1 MTDSKRPD
9 QARHGES
16 LYRRWL
22 PLTGVWCLYFAFGLN
37 MASLAPLVA
46 VIESDL
52 GIRHTQMGT
61 VLGAWQLVFIVAAIP
76 CGMLLDQIG
85 ARRALVLGGVLMAA
99 SALLRSYAVTY
110 PELFIAVGL
119 FGLGGPI
126 VSAGAPKVVG
136 QWFEGRQR
144 GLAMGIYI
152 TGPGLGVIVC
162 FTLTNSVFMPWLDH
176 DWRLVLRV
184 WGLITVLATGIWIVL
199 AAVAGKPWVQA
210 ITQRVRLSDLME
222 LLALRDVR
230 LLMMMGVGVLIITH
244 GLGNWLP
251 ELLRV
256 GGMSSDEAGYWA
268 AMPVAVGIMGALVI
282 PRLAT
287 PLYRHQVLRGL
298 FLSAAVGCALY
309 ATTSTGPGLVAALAF
324 HGIAAA
330 SMMTVLILTMVELPD
345 VGIGRAGT
353 ATGLFFSAAEFGGV
367 AGPVA
372 LGVLYDLTG
381 GFGAGLGLFVGIGC
395 ALFALVSL
403 LGDREKDLSDK
414 PLGG

>member
-1 MTDSKRPD
+1 
-9 QARHGES
+9 
-16 LYRRWL
+16 
-22 PLTGVWCLYFAFGLN
+22 
-37 MASLAPLVA
+37 
-46 VIESDL
+46 
-52 GIRHTQMGT
+52 
-61 VLGAWQLVFIVAAIP
+61 
-76 CGMLLDQIG
+76 
-85 ARRALVLGGVLMAA
+85 
-99 SALLRSYAVTY
+99 
-110 PELFIAVGL
+110 
-119 FGLGGPI
+119 
-126 VSAGAPKVVG
+126 
-136 QWFEGRQR
+136 
-144 GLAMGIYI
+144 MGIYI
-152 TGPGLGVIVC
+152 TGPGLGMIVC

-184 WGLITVLATGIWIVL
+184 WGLITVLATAIWIVL
-199 AAVAGKPWVQA
+199 ATVAGSPWVQS

-256 GGMSSDEAGYWA
+256 GGMSTDEAGYWA
-268 AMPVAVGIMGALVI
+268 AMPVVVGIMGALVI

-287 PLYRHQVLRGL
+287 PQHRHQVLRGL
-298 FLSAAVGCALY
+298 FLSVAVGCALY
-309 ATTSTGPGLVAALAF
+309 ATTSTGPGLVAGLAF

-345 VGIGRAGT
+345 VGISRAGT

-403 LGDREKDLSDK
+403 LGGREKIHLISHSEGSNGK
-414 PLGG
+414 S

>member
-1 MTDSKRPD
+1 MTDSRMPD
-9 QARHGES
+9 PARHGES

-144 GLAMGIYI
+144 GLAMGIYM
-152 TGPGLGVIVC
+152 TVPGLGAVSY
-162 FTLTNSVFMPWLDH
+162 T
-176 DWRLVLRV
+176 RL
-184 WGLITVLATGIWIVL
+184 
-199 AAVAGKPWVQA
+199 
-210 ITQRVRLSDLME
+210 
-222 LLALRDVR
+222 
-230 LLMMMGVGVLIITH
+230 
-244 GLGNWLP
+244 
-251 ELLRV
+251 
-256 GGMSSDEAGYWA
+256 
-268 AMPVAVGIMGALVI
+268 
-282 PRLAT
+282 
-287 PLYRHQVLRGL
+287 
-298 FLSAAVGCALY
+298 
-309 ATTSTGPGLVAALAF
+309 
-324 HGIAAA
+324 
-330 SMMTVLILTMVELPD
+330 
-345 VGIGRAGT
+345 RA
-353 ATGLFFSAAEFGGV
+353 
-367 AGPVA
+367 
-372 LGVLYDLTG
+372 
-381 GFGAGLGLFVGIGC
+381 
-395 ALFALVSL
+395 
-403 LGDREKDLSDK
+403 RET
-414 PLGG
+414 